1 MKISEPS
8 TGDRDL
14 WNTGTDVGL
23 DLAFMAS
30 NAGMSRKANIF
41 GQIFS
46 NKNVERLTC
55 KKLRLQGE
63 TNHELEK

>member
-23 DLAFMAS
+23 DLAFLAS
-30 NAGMSRKANIF
+30 NAGMRLKANIF
-41 GQIFS
+41 GQIFPV
-46 NKNVERLTC
+46 KM
-55 KKLRLQGE
+55 LRD
-63 TNHELEK
+63 